1 MVLPYKD
8 ETLITS
14 FISDGQTKDFH
25 LDFVANSINEF
36 EVFVA
41 GRRLRKTEILQYN
54 IELGQNSP
62 NADVLIPAEFAL
74 DNNMLNLLEIPPIN
88 QKIMVVRK
96 IGKLW
101 TDPGVRLSDSGNN
114 ISKKIQSVQAD
125 LPR

>member
-1 MVLPYKD
+1 
-8 ETLITS
+8 
-14 FISDGQTKDFH
+14 
-25 LDFVANSINEF
+25 
-36 EVFVA
+36 
-41 GRRLRKTEILQYN
+41 
-54 IELGQNSP
+54 
-62 NADVLIPAEFAL
+62 
-74 DNNMLNLLEIPPIN
+74 MLNLLEIPPIN